1 VKVRAIILALF
12 LSAAVCAQQQETRT
26 TRSLYAFPGKTPKLD
41 GLIEKGEW
49 DDATQFFGVQDWI
62 PQFSPTTDPSDL
74 ALHAYVKHDGK
85 RLYFAFDI
93 TDDILYGIDTER
105 WLPKE
110 NPKAH
115 DLTREGFPWF
125 GDEMEILLNPSNRW
139 TGNESVAGNG
149 QSWQMVCNLTKSRL
163 GGVGA
168 PGLLEGEPRKELNA
182 WNTYQK
188 WIESRVM
195 ECAAKPKADRKGYI
209 IEWAINFNPCIEI
222 EPGRFY
228 STDQGNKPVGLNI
241 ALGDLD
247 EQEKGQGNFGN
258 FHHEDW
264 FSGAKNVRTQLRH
277 FGTLWMMSDLY
288 TPPPQT
294 VKPKPVPKKATTSR
308 RKSKTSPKRSTTRSL
323 RQP

>member
-1 VKVRAIILALF
+1 MFVPTLVLL
-12 LSAAVCAQQQETRT
+12 LSAAAFAQQPAETRS
-26 TRSLYAFPGKTPKLD
+26 TRSLYAFPGKTPTLD
-41 GLIEKGEW
+41 GIIEKGEW
-49 DDATQFFGVQDWI
+49 DDATQFFGVSDWI
-62 PQFSPTTDPSDL
+62 PQFSPTTDPKDL

-85 RLYFAFDI
+85 RLYFAFDV
-93 TDDILYGIDTER
+93 TDDVLYGIDTER

-110 NPKAH
+110 NAKAH
-115 DLTREGFPWF
+115 ELSREGFPWF
-125 GDEMEILLNPSNRW
+125 GDEMEILLNPTNKWS
-139 TGNESVAGNG
+139 GNESVAGNG

-163 GGVGA
+163 GGVGTA
-168 PGLLEGEPRKELNA
+168 GILEGEPRKDVNA

-195 ECAAKPKADRKGYI
+195 ECAAKPKSEGKGYI
-209 IEWAINFNPCIEI
+209 IEWAINFNPCIEL

-228 STDQGNKPVGLNI
+228 SVEQGNKPVGLNI

-288 TPPPQT
+288 TPPPQ
-294 VKPKPVPKKATTSR
+294 VAKPKPTPKKTTTSR
-308 RKSKTSPKRSTTRSL
+308 KKSKTSPRKSTTRSL